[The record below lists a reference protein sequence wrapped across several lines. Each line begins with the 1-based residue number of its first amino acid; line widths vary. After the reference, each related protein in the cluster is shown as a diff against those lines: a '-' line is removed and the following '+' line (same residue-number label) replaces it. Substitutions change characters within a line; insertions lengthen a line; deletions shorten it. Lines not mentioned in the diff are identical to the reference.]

1 MFRLVELIA
10 RQIQTRLTLS
20 YFLPLLAL
28 ALITTWFGLFWS
40 VGRFAELTGGL
51 SFMDMQPTLT
61 VSALFVQIA
70 SYDKGAS
77 NFYLLWSLF
86 DYLWPL
92 ITFTTMLFISA
103 WLLRLLPA
111 TWQRLLPWLVA
122 SAYLTVLM
130 DWLEN
135 VGFAWLVLARPAEPV
150 WLAQLTLALHVAKL
164 FFNMVFNLGFWT
176 MLVAIMALS
185 ARALWAKH

>member
-1 MFRLVELIA
+1 
-10 RQIQTRLTLS
+10 
-20 YFLPLLAL
+20 
-28 ALITTWFGLFWS
+28 
-40 VGRFAELTGGL
+40 
-51 SFMDMQPTLT
+51 MDMQPTLT

-70 SYDKGAS
+70 SYDKGATG
-77 NFYLLWSLF
+77 FYLLWSLF

-103 WLLRLLPA
+103 WLLRFVPA

-122 SAYLTVLM
+122 GAYLTVLM

-150 WLAQLTLALHVAKL
+150 WLAQLTLALHIAKL